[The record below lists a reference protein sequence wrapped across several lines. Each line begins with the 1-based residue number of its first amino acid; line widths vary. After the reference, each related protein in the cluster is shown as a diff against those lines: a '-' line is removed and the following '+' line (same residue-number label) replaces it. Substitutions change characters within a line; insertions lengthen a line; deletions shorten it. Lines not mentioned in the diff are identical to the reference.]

1 MSKAVPYLIQ
11 GKNIIL
17 VIDGK
22 SHTISKDTHI
32 AYGKIVD
39 ALKAQDWDAL
49 RDCVEP
55 KKAIVDFGKGYV
67 SIVGGDVFWKGQPFH
82 NALATRM
89 IEMYQDGFPID
100 PMIRFMENLMNNPSK
115 RSVDQVYGFLE
126 KNKLPITEDGYFLA
140 YKRVREDYKDIH
152 SGTFDNSIGQV
163 VSMDRNL
170 VDDNPD
176 SHCST
181 GLHFCSETYLGSF
194 GNSHQPVMI
203 LKINPADVVSIP
215 TDYDGAKG
223 RCMKYEVVAQ
233 VNGNPKDAFAS
244 VVDNEY
250 NRPKAALSP
259 MAAWPFPT
267 ATAPGASKD
276 VTWPEV
282 EEIADDSWDTAGEQW
297 PPVEEDQLYD
307 LVRVFGDWVEYTD
320 QTLEEARDR
329 VEKNAEQKK
338 AKLRIVKAGTDEE
351 VQ

>member
-1 MSKAVPYLIQ
+1 MSNAVPYLIQ

-39 ALKAQDWDAL
+39 ALKAKDWDAL

-55 KKAIVDFGKGYV
+55 KKAIVNFGKGYV
-67 SIVGGDVFWKGQPFH
+67 SIDGGNVSWKGHPFH

-89 IEMYQDGFPID
+89 VEMYQDGFPID
-100 PMIRFMENLMNNPSK
+100 PMIRFMENLMQNPSK

-126 KNKLPITEDGYFLA
+126 KNNLPITEDGYFLA
-140 YKRVREDYKDIH
+140 YKRVNNNHTDCHTGRI
-152 SGTFDNSIGQV
+152 DNSIGCV
-163 VSMDRNL
+163 VEMDRNL

-194 GNSHQPVMI
+194 GSASQPVMI

-223 RCMKYEVVAQ
+223 RCMRYEVVAE
-233 VNGNPKDAFAS
+233 VSGDPKNAFAS
-244 VVDNEY
+244 VVDKKY
-250 NRPKAALSP
+250 APAPTLTPQAS
-259 MAAWPFPT
+259 WPF
-267 ATAPGASKD
+267 ASGPD
-276 VTWPEV
+276 VTWPMPGTCTNLC
-282 EEIADDSWDTAGEQW
+282 AGCDCDD
-297 PPVEEDQLYD
+297 DQMYD
-307 LVRVFGDWVEYTD
+307 LQRVHGGWVEFD
-320 QTLEEARDR
+320 NLTLEEAQDK
-329 VEKNAEQKK
+329 VAKNASQKK
-338 AKLRIVKAGTDEE
+338 AMLKIVKAGTDEE
-351 VQ
+351 V

>member
-49 RDCVEP
+49 RDHVEP
-55 KKAIVDFGKGYV
+55 KKAIVNFGKGYV
-67 SIVGGDVFWKGQPFH
+67 SIKDGKVFWKNQPFH

-100 PMIRFMENLMNNPSK
+100 PMIRFMENLMQNPSK

-140 YKRVREDYKDIH
+140 YKRVRNDYMDIH
-152 SGTFDNSIGQV
+152 SGTCDNHIGKV
-163 VSMDRNL
+163 VEMDRNL

-181 GLHFCSETYLGSF
+181 GLHFCSESYLGHF
-194 GNSHQPVMI
+194 GNSSQPVMI

-223 RCMKYEVVAQ
+223 RCMRYEVVAQ
-233 VNGNPKDAFAS
+233 VNGDPKDAFAS
-244 VVDNEY
+244 IVNGEY
-250 NRPKAALSP
+250 NKPEAKLTPA
-259 MAAWPFPT
+259 AAWPFPVGSEQAVWPAPT
-267 ATAPGASKD
+267 AS
-276 VTWPEV
+276 VWP
-282 EEIADDSWDTAGEQW
+282 A
-297 PPVEEDQLYD
+297 PVEEPEEDELYD
-307 LVRVFGDWVEYTD
+307 LIRVFGGWIEYSGL
-320 QTLEEARDR
+320 TLDEARDR
-329 VEKNAEQKK
+329 VWKNEDQKK
-338 AKLRIVKAGTDEE
+338 AKLKIVKSGTDEE
-351 VQ
+351 VE

>member
-1 MSKAVPYLIQ
+1 
-11 GKNIIL
+11 

-22 SHTISKDTHI
+22 SHTISKSTHI

-49 RDCVEP
+49 REHVEP
-55 KKAIVDFGKGYV
+55 AKAIVNFGKGYV
-67 SIVGGDVFWKGQPFH
+67 AINGGNVSWKGQPFH

-100 PMIRFMENLMNNPSK
+100 PMVRFMENLMQNPSK

-126 KNKLPITEDGYFLA
+126 KNSLPITEDGYFLA
-140 YKRVREDYKDIH
+140 YKRVRSDYKDVYTSTI
-152 SGTFDNSIGQV
+152 DNSIGQV
-163 VSMDRNL
+163 VEMDRNL

-181 GLHFCSETYLGSF
+181 GLHFCSESYLGSF
-194 GNSHQPVMI
+194 GNAHDPVMI

-233 VNGNPKDAFAS
+233 VNGDPKDAFAQ
-244 VVDNEY
+244 VVDKKYAPAPTLN
-250 NRPKAALSP
+250 P
-259 MAAWPFPT
+259 MSSWPFPVSTNEST
-267 ATAPGASKD
+267 ATWPMPGCNDSCGD
-276 VTWPEV
+276 CTCED
-282 EEIADDSWDTAGEQW
+282 EDDA
-297 PPVEEDQLYD
+297 QLYD
-307 LVRVFGDWVEYTD
+307 LVRVYGGWAE
-320 QTLEEARDR
+320 QSGITLDDARAK
-329 VEKNAEQKK
+329 VAKNTSQKK
-338 AKLRIVKAGTDEE
+338 AMLRIVKTGTDEG